1 MPVVR
6 RTEAMTDEDRAAIRA
21 RPSSPPIALP
31 SVARPLAVCALGFV
45 AMLSSPIL
53 ITRDSHIAVLG
64 PLALVGGLIAT
75 VVGGSRFFRA
85 ASIRGASDEASS
97 RSTATQAA
105 LALGT
110 VHVVELTAEA
120 AWKAQE
126 LDDDSDAILLRVDP
140 HRFVYINSQ
149 WLYEVYM
156 DEDGTRIPQRLIIRS
171 VDNAGTLWSV
181 TGGGP
186 ELPIRNDLPT
196 LPEWGNKYQDK
207 LSNSVDWTSDFA
219 ELDEDQLPDDW
230 IPIVRRL

>member
-1 MPVVR
+1 
-6 RTEAMTDEDRAAIRA
+6 
-21 RPSSPPIALP
+21 
-31 SVARPLAVCALGFV
+31 
-45 AMLSSPIL
+45 MLSSPIL
-53 ITRDSHIAVLG
+53 ITRDGHIAVLG
-64 PLALVGGLIAT
+64 PFLLIGGLIST
-75 VVGGSRFFRA
+75 VVGGLRFLRA
-85 ASIRGASDEASS
+85 ASIQGAQAEAL
-97 RSTATQAA
+97 RIRDVAALQAA
-105 LALGT
+105 REDGK
-110 VHVVELTAEA
+110 VDVVEITADA

-126 LDDDSDAILLRVDP
+126 LDDDSDAVLLRVDP
-140 HRFVYINSQ
+140 HRFVYINRQ

-207 LSNSVDWTSDFA
+207 LSDSVDWTSDFT

-230 IPIVRRL
+230 IPIVRRP